1 MLTVFFFVVC
11 AVTLEA
17 KGGKLNIRFQDRP
30 NNSCNPSLLKGGLI
44 LRIPLLKDGKQLV
57 SPAVVDSAKQAV
69 EAKKWSSIKG

>member
-17 KGGKLNIRFQDRP
+17 KGGKLNIRFQNRP
-30 NNSCNPSLLKGGLI
+30 NNSCQSEFAQGGLI
-44 LRIPLLKDGKQLV
+44 LRILLLKDGKQLV
-57 SPAVVDSAKQAV
+57 SPAVVDSANQAV